1 VDAAKVIVATL
12 TPPARSTGRTHWSS
26 RALAKKLK
34 IGMCVDEKSQIQAL
48 DRTAPVLAIDRSAPA
63 TPRPCRSLR
72 PDPPPIHRMSVTSG
86 LARLRAARDALNL
99 VKRAQCADV
108 RPAQ

>member
-26 RALAKKLK
+26 LALAKKLK

-48 DRTAPVLAIDRSAPA
+48 DRTAPVLPIDRSAPA

-72 PDPPPIHRMSVTSG
+72 PEPSAYPPHVSHVG

-99 VKRAQCADV
+99 VKRVQCADV

>member
-1 VDAAKVIVATL
+1 MDAAKVIVATL

-48 DRTAPVLAIDRSAPA
+48 DRTAPVLAMAPHLIERRSSDHGGRRVHAVLARHDDPEVASASLDLVAPPCA
-63 TPRPCRSLR
+63 TRTPRR
-72 PDPPPIHRMSVTSG
+72 
-86 LARLRAARDALNL
+86 
-99 VKRAQCADV
+99 
-108 RPAQ
+108 